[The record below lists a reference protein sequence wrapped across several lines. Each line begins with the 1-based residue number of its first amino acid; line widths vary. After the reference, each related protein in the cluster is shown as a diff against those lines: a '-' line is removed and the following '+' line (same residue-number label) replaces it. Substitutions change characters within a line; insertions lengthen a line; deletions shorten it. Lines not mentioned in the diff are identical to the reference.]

1 MLKPCVGYGYE
12 RYIGLGCKLLGGSK
26 KNYGCQ
32 CRSLQQKKGCGSRC
46 RLLQG
51 KKLLWVSPL
60 DLKKN
65 KNPKSRIKWGLSLA
79 WAPHSSFS
87 LSSHFAFFFTLCS
100 PFHTTTLFFALHCC
114 SPLCPALLLSSLHCI
129 IALLFAPYYYS
140 PSCLAVLLFDYSSIS
155 WYKVFRAATLFF
167 TLLLLVCCNSLKNLV
182 LPPYI
187 PSCRNWK
194 WLGIENKKPV
204 FFLLLISIF

>member
-87 LSSHFAFFFTLCS
+87 LSSHFAFFFTLLF
-100 PFHTTTLFFALHCC
+100 PFSHYYSFLCTALLLSSLPCIATLFFALHYC
-114 SPLCPALLLSSLHCI
+114 SPLCAILLLSFLPCC
-129 IALLFAPYYYS
+129 S
-140 PSCLAVLLFDYSSIS
+140 PF
-155 WYKVFRAATLFF
+155 
-167 TLLLLVCCNSLKNLV
+167 
-182 LPPYI
+182 
-187 PSCRNWK
+187 
-194 WLGIENKKPV
+194 
-204 FFLLLISIF
+204 